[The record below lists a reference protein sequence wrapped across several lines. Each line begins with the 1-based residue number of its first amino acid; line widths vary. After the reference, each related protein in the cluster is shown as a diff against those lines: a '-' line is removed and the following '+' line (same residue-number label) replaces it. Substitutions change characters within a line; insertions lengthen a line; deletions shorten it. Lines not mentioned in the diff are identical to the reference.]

1 MVDMHLENEFTYPI
15 YFYVFAEYTSIDKKQ
30 LRIDEQISRV
40 IEECS
45 PVGIFRA
52 LLFEESKERQRVK
65 EKV

>member
-1 MVDMHLENEFTYPI
+1 MNLDNKFIYFI
-15 YFYVFAEYTSIDKKQ
+15 YFYVFAEYSTIDKKQ
-30 LRIDEQISRV
+30 LRIGEQISRM

-52 LLFEESKERQRVK
+52 LLFEKSKDKQRVK